1 MGGEIALPILL
12 TSSNRLVDFSLDKAH
27 TLDQLQKLSEA
38 GRLEEALIPAAQLL
52 PEFPSEFVDD
62 VTEGHIRQG
71 RDFSVSPFR
80 VQKGAHYVKAV
91 SRTGE
96 LVAIGE
102 IRLPN
107 VYHPILVL

>member
-1 MGGEIALPILL
+1 L
-12 TSSNRLVDFSLDKAH
+12 TQLRRTDAGDFA
-27 TLDQLQKLSEA
+27 LDQARTLQQLQELSEG
-38 GRLEEALIPAAQLL
+38 GRLDEALIPAAQLL

-62 VTEGHIRQG
+62 ITEGHIRQG

-80 VQKGAHYVKAV
+80 VAKGAHYVKAV
-91 SRTGE
+91 SRSGE

-107 VYHPILVL
+107 VYHPMLVL

>member
-1 MGGEIALPILL
+1 MNTG
-12 TSSNRLVDFSLDKAH
+12 
-27 TLDQLQKLSEA
+27 SESDA
-38 GRLEEALIPAAQLL
+38 VAPGVKRHGNIVPR
-52 PEFPSEFVDD
+52 
-62 VTEGHIRQG
+62 RQG

>member
-1 MGGEIALPILL
+1 
-12 TSSNRLVDFSLDKAH
+12 
-27 TLDQLQKLSEA
+27 
-38 GRLEEALIPAAQLL
+38 
-52 PEFPSEFVDD
+52 VDD

-80 VQKGAHYVKAV
+80 VQKGAQYVKAL
-91 SRTGE
+91 SRAGE

-107 VYHPILVL
+107 VYHPMLVL